1 MLSKQAVR
9 LMQEIDDGVRISTDH
24 IQRKMDEATAII
36 RAELAAANEK
46 IADWENAANRKDG
59 DG

>member
-46 IADWENAANRKDG
+46 IADWETLANRKDG